1 MENKIRVA
9 SGVKKIEVNDDGEFI
24 SLPVADD
31 NFVVRFYRLMDGIG
45 ERAKEIGAK
54 FRKILLERSMRVEKV
69 VAVEKETK
77 REVDE
82 LFGDGTCRK
91 VFGDILPS
99 MDLFVEFFGSLLP
112 FFEEYKQ
119 DRMRRMGKYGAE
131 RTGSSL

>member
-1 MENKIRVA
+1 ME
-9 SGVKKIEVNDDGEFI
+9 
-24 SLPVADD
+24 
-31 NFVVRFYRLMDGIG
+31 
-45 ERAKEIGAK
+45 K
-54 FRKILLERSMRVEKV
+54 F